1 MSLFYAKPTEGP
13 GAMYHYVGMTE
24 RTPYVYCI
32 GWLVGSDISGCVVL
46 GMESTLPGVFGSSN
60 HSYSEH
66 TYHRVYACTQCT
78 GKYEKIQCTYLVN

>member
-1 MSLFYAKPTEGP
+1 
-13 GAMYHYVGMTE
+13 MYHYVSMTE

-32 GWLVGSDISGCVVL
+32 GWLASSDISGCVVL

-66 TYHRVYACTQCT
+66 IHIPPRVRVYTM
-78 GKYEKIQCTYLVN
+78 YREIRENPMYVSS